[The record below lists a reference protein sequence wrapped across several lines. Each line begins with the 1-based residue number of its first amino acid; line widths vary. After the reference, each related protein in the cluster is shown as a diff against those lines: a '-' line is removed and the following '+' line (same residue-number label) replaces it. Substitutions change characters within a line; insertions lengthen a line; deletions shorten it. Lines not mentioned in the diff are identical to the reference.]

1 MRLAIASGL
10 QYEQVS
16 INMRRRDLLKSV
28 AIAPTLFQPGLAFAA
43 QQDDGT
49 DVRTQVPLEERMKGA
64 ILPDNRVL
72 SYYGF
77 PGNENMGILGEHD
90 KETLLGLL
98 QDQADA
104 YAAIDSSKPIKLA
117 FEVIASV
124 AQSEPMADNSYLSY
138 TARDYIKE
146 YVDFTRQNDLLLLL
160 DMQFGRRTV
169 QDEVAAVLEWLEEPH
184 VHLALD
190 PEFSVNEGEVPGEV
204 LGHMDA
210 AEILYAQETLAQ
222 FCADRGLPPKILV
235 VHQFNLSSIT
245 NRDQV
250 KPVDGV
256 QFVLEVDG
264 WGPPSDKEATYGVI
278 TEGDPIEYYGF
289 KLWYQQD
296 DPLMPEADVL
306 ALTPSPDFI
315 IYQ

>member
-1 MRLAIASGL
+1 
-10 QYEQVS
+10 
-16 INMRRRDLLKSV
+16 MRRRELLKSAAV
-28 AIAPTLFQPGLAFAA
+28 IPALASPKWAFAA

-49 DVRTQVPLEERMKGA
+49 DIRTQVPLAERMEGA
-64 ILPDNRVL
+64 IFPDYRVL

-77 PGNENMGILGEHD
+77 PGNEQMGILGEHD
-90 KETLLGLL
+90 KDTLLGLL
-98 QDQADA
+98 QDQAAA
-104 YAAIDSSKPIKLA
+104 YEAVDSSKPIKLA

-138 TARDYIKE
+138 TARDYIEE
-146 YVDFTRQNDLLLLL
+146 YVDFTKKNDLLLLL

-169 QDEVAAVLEWLEEPH
+169 QEEIGAVLEWLEEPH

-204 LGHMDA
+204 IGHMDA
-210 AEILYAQETLAQ
+210 AEITYAQNALAD
-222 FCADRGLPPKILV
+222 FCAQRGLPPKLLV
-235 VHQFNLSSIT
+235 VHQFNLSTLT

-264 WGPPSDKEATYGVI
+264 WGAPSDKEATYGVI

-289 KLWYQQD
+289 KLWYRQD
-296 DPLMPEADVL
+296 DPLMTESEVL
-306 ALTPSPDFI
+306 TLSPSPDLI